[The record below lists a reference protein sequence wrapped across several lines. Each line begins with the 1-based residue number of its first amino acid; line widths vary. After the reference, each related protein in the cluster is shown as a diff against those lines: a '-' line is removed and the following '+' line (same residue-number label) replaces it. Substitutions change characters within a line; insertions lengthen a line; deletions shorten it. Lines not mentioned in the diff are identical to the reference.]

1 MGVVQVER
9 GAGTGWAEEV
19 EEVGLLGLR
28 GEGLERGV
36 GLVGVGIML
45 GLLWV
50 VSLEIGLIHGDF
62 LEELMGVYFHGTALY
77 SIRDRRAMNE

>member
-1 MGVVQVER
+1 MGVVRVER

-28 GEGLERGV
+28 GEERERGV
-36 GLVGVGIML
+36 GLVGVGIVL

-50 VSLEIGLIHGDF
+50 VWRLD
-62 LEELMGVYFHGTALY
+62 
-77 SIRDRRAMNE
+77 